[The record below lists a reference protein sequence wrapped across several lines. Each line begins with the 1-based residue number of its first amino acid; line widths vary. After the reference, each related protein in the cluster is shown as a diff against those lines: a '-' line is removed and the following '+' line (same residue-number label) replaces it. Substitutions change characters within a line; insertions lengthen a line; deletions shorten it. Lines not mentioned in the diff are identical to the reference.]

1 MKKLLPILMISFL
14 VISCGEKGKQESKG
28 FEVNRKKTANSEAGA
43 AQEVPVDMN
52 NKGIGPISSYS
63 FSSDINTEMADAG
76 KSIYNSKCTACH
88 MAEMR
93 MIGPALKGVYERRSP
108 EWVLNLLL
116 NPMEMLK
123 EDPIA
128 KALLKEYNNAI
139 MTNSNLSEEE
149 AKQVAEYLRTL

>member
-1 MKKLLPILMISFL
+1 MKTLAPIILLSLMI
-14 VISCGEKGKQESKG
+14 ISCGEKGKKESKG
-28 FEVNRKKTANSEAGA
+28 FEVNRKKTTSSEAQA
-43 AQEVPVDMN
+43 SQEVPVDMN
-52 NKGIGPISSYS
+52 NKGIGPISSYT
-63 FSSDINTEMADAG
+63 FSSEINTDMAEAG

-93 MIGPALKGVYERRSP
+93 MIGPALKGIYERRSS

-128 KALLKEYNNAI
+128 KALLKEYNNMI
-139 MTNSNLSEEE
+139 MTNQNLSEED
-149 AKQVAEYLRTL
+149 ARALLEYLRTL

>member
-1 MKKLLPILMISFL
+1 MKTLAPIILLSLMI
-14 VISCGEKGKQESKG
+14 ISCGEKGKQESKG
-28 FEVNRKKTANSEAGA
+28 FEVNRKKTASSEAQA
-43 AQEVPVDMN
+43 SQEVPVDMN
-52 NKGIGPISSYS
+52 NKGIGPISSYT
-63 FSSDINTEMADAG
+63 FSSEINTDMAEAG

-93 MIGPALKGVYERRSP
+93 MIGPALKGIYERRSS

-128 KALLKEYNNAI
+128 KALLK
-139 MTNSNLSEEE
+139 
-149 AKQVAEYLRTL
+149 AEYLRTL

>member
-1 MKKLLPILMISFL
+1 M
-14 VISCGEKGKQESKG
+14 
-28 FEVNRKKTANSEAGA
+28 NRKKA
-43 AQEVPVDMN
+43 ASSGVKASQEVPVDMN
-52 NKGIGPISSYS
+52 NKGIGPISSYT
-63 FSSDINTEMADAG
+63 FSSEINTDMAEAG

-93 MIGPALKGVYERRSP
+93 MIGPALKGIYERRST

-128 KALLKEYNNAI
+128 KALLKEYNNAV